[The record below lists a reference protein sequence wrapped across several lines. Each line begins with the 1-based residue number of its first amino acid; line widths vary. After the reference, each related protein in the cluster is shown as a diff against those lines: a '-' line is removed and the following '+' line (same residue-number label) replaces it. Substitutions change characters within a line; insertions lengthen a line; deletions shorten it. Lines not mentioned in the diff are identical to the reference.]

1 MSLAQ
6 PTALP
11 DADTIAKA
19 SALNVL
25 DPSGNMLSFGSIF
38 EEQRTIVVFI
48 RHFFCGAYVEGLAN
62 MVPQDALSKSNT
74 KIVIIGCGG
83 WEPLQSYAESTG
95 FPGPLYADPTRELY
109 HALGMTLETLART
122 PKGEERKSYLVLGPL
137 QSTVKSI
144 WSGPLTH
151 PTQIG
156 KHGNISQLGGEFIFG
171 PGKQCSFASRM
182 QHTEDHL
189 EIPDLMKVANIELA

>member
-1 MSLAQ
+1 
-6 PTALP
+6 
-11 DADTIAKA
+11 
-19 SALNVL
+19 
-25 DPSGNMLSFGSIF
+25 
-38 EEQRTIVVFI
+38 
-48 RHFFCGAYVEGLAN
+48 

-83 WEPLQSYAESTG
+83 WEPLQSYAGASSNEYLHCVDILRACWLSSESTG

-144 WSGPLTH
+144 WVCYCLYSPSSEGRL
-151 PTQIG
+151 
-156 KHGNISQLGGEFIFG
+156 NE
-171 PGKQCSFASRM
+171 SFRAGR
-182 QHTEDHL
+182 
-189 EIPDLMKVANIELA
+189 